1 MSRGLGPAQRLILA
15 ALYDLEEAYG
25 AGVFRMDL
33 LARRCGSLLATQA
46 EGVARHKRRRP
57 LHQRTIL
64 NPGRAIPLLVKRR
77 LVLLDSHGHVG
88 LCEAGR
94 VTARDLREPRF
105 FACPSP
111 S

>member
-1 MSRGLGPAQRLILA
+1 MSRGLGPAQRLILV
-15 ALYDLEEAYG
+15 ALCDLEEAYG

-33 LARRCGSLLATQA
+33 LVRRCGSLLAR
-46 EGVARHKRRRP
+46 EVEDVARRKRQRP

-94 VTARDLREPRF
+94 VTARDLREPRYF
-105 FACPSP
+105 CMR
-111 S
+111 